1 MRKST
6 WDERI
11 KRAEELAERY
21 EYAAEV
27 LKFYT
32 KVVGFQKDLYV
43 RLGSALGDDLKK
55 REEDSLRDKLDL
67 DLLLP
72 SFWPFLALVQQS
84 GPPNLSQFA
93 SQLSESTE
101 REWQELLL
109 GYWNS
114 DDHVT
119 LEELGDQTIQTFF
132 ARAFL
137 QPYAQYIADHSE
149 RHWSS
154 YRQST
159 CPLCSGKPQ
168 VGVLRPEGYGAK
180 RSLVCSLCSTEWEYL
195 RILCPVCEEHRYDQL
210 SVFTASDFEYVRV
223 ETCES
228 CRTYLKTVDLT
239 KNGLA
244 VPLVDELAT
253 IPLDL
258 WAKEHGYVKLEP
270 NLLGI

>member
-1 MRKST
+1 MSKST

-27 LKFYT
+27 LKFYI
-32 KVVGFQKDLYV
+32 KVAGFQKDLYG
-43 RLGSALGDDLKK
+43 RLGSALGDKLRK
-55 REEDSLRDKLDL
+55 REEGSLRDKLDL
-67 DLLLP
+67 GLLLP
-72 SFWPFLALVQQS
+72 SFSPFLALVQQS
-84 GPPNLSQFA
+84 GPPHLSQFA

-101 REWQELLL
+101 REWEKLLL

-114 DDHVT
+114 DGSVSR
-119 LEELGDQTIQTFF
+119 EELGEETVLAFF
-132 ARAFL
+132 GRAFL
-137 QPYAQYIADHSE
+137 QPYAQYIADHTE
-149 RHWSS
+149 GHWES
-154 YRQST
+154 YRQSI
-159 CPLCSGKPQ
+159 CPLCSAKPQ

-195 RILCPVCEEHRYDQL
+195 RILCPVCGEDRFDQL
-210 SVFTASDFEYVRV
+210 SVFTATGFEHVRV

-239 KNGLA
+239 KTGLA
-244 VPLVDELAT
+244 VPVVDELAT

>member
-1 MRKST
+1 MSKST

-32 KVVGFQKDLYV
+32 KVVGFQKHLYGG
-43 RLGSALGDDLKK
+43 LGSALGDKVKK
-55 REEDSLRDKLDL
+55 REEGSLRDRLDL

-72 SFWPFLALVQQS
+72 SFQPFLALVQQS
-84 GPPNLSQFA
+84 GPPHLSQFA

-114 DDHVT
+114 DGSVVREQQTEETT
-119 LEELGDQTIQTFF
+119 LVFF
-132 ARAFL
+132 SRAFL
-137 QPYAQYIADHSE
+137 QPYAQYIADHAE
-149 RHWSS
+149 AHWES
-154 YRQST
+154 YRRSI
-159 CPLCSGKPQ
+159 CPLCSAKPQ